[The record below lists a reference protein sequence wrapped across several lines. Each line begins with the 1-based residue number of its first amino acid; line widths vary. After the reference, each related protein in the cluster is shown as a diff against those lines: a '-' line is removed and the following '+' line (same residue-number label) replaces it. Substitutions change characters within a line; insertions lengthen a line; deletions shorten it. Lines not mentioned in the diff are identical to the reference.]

1 MKKGSINKAVST
13 PDLQGSNVKA
23 SAIKDKALQAS
34 VSACDT
40 TMVQMIKSTGERWR
54 ETIRQHMIL
63 FECKI

>member
-40 TMVQMIKSTGERWR
+40 KQLNPEANNGPPYHKQQWYR
-54 ETIRQHMIL
+54 
-63 FECKI
+63 